1 MNKLKSHYQTPLP
14 QQGLG
19 TRIGKLTHPV
29 RHIST
34 HGSVEER
41 GNFKQ
46 LFHCIT
52 ICTVQLL
59 GVQLYVSF
67 GGLKEEQ
74 NVILQ

>member
-1 MNKLKSHYQTPLP
+1 MNELGLILRPLP
-14 QQGLG
+14 PGNKD
-19 TRIGKLTHPV
+19 RKGKTHPV
-29 RHIST
+29 CHIST

-41 GNFKQ
+41 GNLKQ

-59 GVQLYVSF
+59 SVQLYVSF
-67 GGLKEEQ
+67 GGLEEEQ